1 LEVLGNTKKEKSTI
15 EAQRTEKESMEFM
28 RNGAESV
35 RLDVPEPF
43 AGNEISLG
51 VSAATSVEASL
62 S

>member
-1 LEVLGNTKKEKSTI
+1 
-15 EAQRTEKESMEFM
+15 MEFM

-35 RLDVPEPF
+35 RLDAQKPF

>member
-1 LEVLGNTKKEKSTI
+1 
-15 EAQRTEKESMEFM
+15 MEFM